1 MILRT
6 TILLALLLLGACSP
20 NSDATPPPK
29 LFKEQR
35 DVLEKAKGVDTTQQ
49 HQNDEQ
55 RKALE
60 QQTQ

>member
-6 TILLALLLLGACSP
+6 TILLALLSLGACGP
-20 NSDATPPPK
+20 NNDATPPPK

-35 DVLEKAKGVDTTQQ
+35 DVLDKSKAVDASQQ
-49 HQNDEQ
+49 QQNEEQ